1 MDKRR
6 NIANIYPLSPMQ
18 QGILFHTLLA
28 PESGIYL
35 PQIVLTLEG
44 ELNATALHQAWQQA
58 VTHHDV
64 LRTAFYWE
72 QRDEPFQ
79 VVYRQAD
86 LPWVQQDW
94 RDQPPE
100 LQATRL
106 QVFLDCNQTQPFN
119 LHTPPLMRLALIQV
133 SDYKHHLICAYHHL
147 ILDGWSTA
155 NLLKTV
161 FTQYF
166 SVTGSPH
173 PPIPP
178 SPHLPD
184 PRLPI
189 HPPTHSPPYPPTP
202 HPPYTTY
209 LTWLQSQNPAATQTY
224 WQTHLQ
230 GFQEPTPLPIWI
242 TPSPQSAAPGEH
254 RTEQQHRLSIEQT
267 AQLQTFAQQHQLTL
281 NTLIQGAF
289 GLLLSRYCDQDDVVF
304 GATSAGRP
312 PSILGSEAMVGLFIN
327 TLPVRVQ
334 VSEDIE
340 VVTWL
345 QQLQQD
351 RGTASA
357 YDYSSLMDVQTWSEL
372 PAGQSLFDC
381 LLVVEN
387 YPVNADMLAGQS
399 ALALTDVRFIEWTH
413 FPLTLLVATG
423 ERLTLTAK
431 YSQNRVTDDAIHRL
445 LTHLET
451 LLLGLTT
458 HSRLRD
464 VPLLT
469 STEQTQI
476 HLWNQTA
483 TDYPLDCTL
492 PELIEA
498 QVERTP
504 KAVAVSFK
512 DKTLTYRDLDTRA
525 NQLAH
530 HLQTLGVGPET
541 PVAVCLERSL
551 DLVIALLAI
560 LKAGGAYLPLDPE
573 YPPERLAFMLEN
585 SQATVLITTSALL
598 PGQMVGSAHP
608 TVQIVD
614 LMGDLTPITHHPITS
629 PPHHSPS
636 PQSPISLLYTSGSTG
651 RPKGVINTHRGL
663 VNRLC
668 WMQDAYPLTA
678 SDRVLQKTP
687 LSFDVSAWELFWPLI
702 TGASLVLAK
711 PAGHKDSAYLVEL
724 IHQQHI
730 TTLHFVPAMLAAF
743 LEAPNVAQ
751 CTRMKR
757 VICSGEA
764 LPHRLQTQFFQTLPT
779 VELHNLY
786 GPTEAS
792 IDVTAWTC
800 PPCPDSPPTATVP
813 IGRPIANTQIYLLD
827 SRDRPVPPG
836 IPGELHISGIGL
848 ARGYLN
854 RPDLTAE
861 KFVPNPFLRE
871 SVRALESGSV
881 RTLERGS
888 VRTLERGSVEENH
901 QSTNPS
907 THQRTNAPTHQR
919 ANVPTHQRANV
930 PTHYAPTYAHTSTL
944 YKTGDLARY
953 RPDGTLEFLG
963 RIDHQVKLRG
973 FRIELGEIEA
983 VLTQHPDISQAV
995 VVLREDKLVA
1005 YVVKAEGDQVSG
1017 TGSQVSGTR
1026 SQDLPDTRYPI
1037 PDTPPTRLPIH
1048 PSTLHQH
1055 LSHHLPPHML
1065 PSQFVTL
1072 DALPLLPN
1080 GKVNQ
1085 KALPKPDQPTRAA
1098 ARSPQTV
1105 TEQKIAG
1112 IWQEVLKLAAVGAD
1126 DNFFELGGNSLSA
1139 TRVNTRLRKA
1149 FELEMPL
1156 RVMFERPTIAE
1167 LAVHIDAMQMT
1178 LNQPVAEAA
1187 GRKEIEL

>member
-1 MDKRR
+1 MAKRR

-28 PESGIYL
+28 PESGVYV
-35 PQIVLTLEG
+35 PQIVLTLKG
-44 ELNATALHQAWQQA
+44 ELDATALHQAWQQA
-58 VTHHDV
+58 VTHYDV

-72 QRDEPFQ
+72 QRDDPFQ
-79 VVYRQAD
+79 VVYRQAE
-86 LPWVQQDW
+86 LHWVQQDW
-94 RDQPPE
+94 RDQPPA

-106 QVFLDCNQTQPFN
+106 QIFLDCNQTQPFN
-119 LHTPPLMRLALIQV
+119 LQTPPLLRLALIQV
-133 SDYKHHLICAYHHL
+133 SDQKHHLICAYHHL
-147 ILDGWSTA
+147 ILDGWSAA

-166 SVTGSPH
+166 LLTGSPSETGAQ
-173 PPIPP
+173 PCAPTDP

-184 PRLPI
+184 TGHPI
-189 HPPTHSPPYPPTP
+189 PDTQ

-209 LTWLQSQNPAATQTY
+209 LTWLQTQDPAAAQTY
-224 WQTHLQ
+224 WQTYLQ
-230 GFQEPTPLPIWI
+230 GFQEPTPLPIW
-242 TPSPQSAAPGEH
+242 TSPSPQSDVAGDH
-254 RTEQQHRLSIEQT
+254 CTEQQHRLSVEQT
-267 AQLQTFAQQHQLTL
+267 AQLRTFAQQHQLTL
-281 NTLIQGAF
+281 NTLIEGAF

-304 GATSAGRP
+304 GVTCAGRP
-312 PSILGSEAMVGLFIN
+312 STIPGSEAMVGLFIN
-327 TLPVRVQ
+327 TLPVRVI

-340 VVTWL
+340 VIPWL

-351 RGTASA
+351 RATASA
-357 YDYSSLMDVQTWSEL
+357 YEYSSLMDIQTWSEL

-413 FPLTLLVATG
+413 FPLTLLVSTG
-423 ERLTLTAK
+423 ERLSLTAK
-431 YSQNRVTDDAIHRL
+431 YGQNRVTDDAIHHL
-445 LTHLET
+445 LTHLEA

-458 HSRLRD
+458 HSHLRH

-469 STEQTQI
+469 PTEQAQI

-504 KAVAVSFK
+504 DAVAVIFK
-512 DKTLTYRDLDTRA
+512 DETLTYRDLDTQA

-541 PVAVCLERSL
+541 PVAVCIERSRE
-551 DLVIALLAI
+551 LVVALLAI

-573 YPPERLAFMLEN
+573 YPPERLAFMLED
-585 SQATVLITTSALL
+585 SQAAVLITTSASLQS
-598 PGQMVGSAHP
+598 QMVVSAHP
-608 TVQIVD
+608 TMQIVD
-614 LMGDLTPITHHPITS
+614 LMGDGPQGPVFDHRKTIANC
-629 PPHHSPS
+629 PPPPPLYGRTAVRPYPS
-636 PQSPISLLYTSGSTG
+636 HPISLLYTSGSTG
-651 RPKGVINTHRGL
+651 TPKGVINTHHGL
-663 VNRLC
+663 VNRLY

-678 SDRVLQKTP
+678 ADCVLQKTP
-687 LSFDVSAWELFWPLI
+687 LSFDVSAWEFFWPLI
-702 TGASLVLAK
+702 TGACLVLAK

-724 IHQQHI
+724 IQQQHI

-751 CTRMKR
+751 CTHLKR

-764 LPHRLQTQFFQTLPT
+764 LPHRLQTQFFQTLPN

-800 PPCPDSPPTATVP
+800 HPSPDSPPTATVP

-836 IPGELHISGIGL
+836 IPGELHISGVGL

-861 KFVPNPFLRE
+861 KFVPNPLLGKAEDRQKAEGRRQKAETEDPFILLRTGF
-871 SVRALESGSV
+871 AL
-881 RTLERGS
+881 
-888 VRTLERGSVEENH
+888 H
-901 QSTNPS
+901 PS
-907 THQRTNAPTHQR
+907 
-919 ANVPTHQRANV
+919 
-930 PTHYAPTYAHTSTL
+930 SFCL

-953 RPDGTLEFLG
+953 RPDGTLEYLG

-983 VLTQHPDISQAV
+983 VLTQHPDVSQAV
-995 VVLREDKLVA
+995 VVLWEDKLVA
-1005 YVVKAEGDQVSG
+1005 YVVKAEGFKVQ
-1017 TGSQVSGTR
+1017 GSRFKASEQESPAPCT
-1026 SQDLPDTRYPI
+1026 L
-1037 PDTPPTRLPIH
+1037 H
-1048 PSTLHQH
+1048 PSTLYRH
-1055 LSHHLPPHML
+1055 LSHHLPPYMV

-1080 GKVNQ
+1080 GKVNR
-1085 KALPKPDQPTRAA
+1085 KALPKPDRPTRAA
-1098 ARSPQTV
+1098 ARSPQTA

-1112 IWQEVLKLAAVGAD
+1112 IWQEVLKLAAVSAD

-1139 TRVNTRLRKA
+1139 TRVNTRLRQA
-1149 FELEMPL
+1149 FELEIPL
-1156 RVMFERPTIAE
+1156 RVMFEHPTIAE

>member
-1 MDKRR
+1 MDKRQK
-6 NIANIYPLSPMQ
+6 IANIYPLSPMQ

-28 PESGIYL
+28 PESGVYV

-44 ELNATALHQAWQQA
+44 ALDATALHQAWQQA

-79 VVYRQAD
+79 VVYRQAE

-94 RDQPPE
+94 RDQLPE

-106 QVFLDCNQTQPFN
+106 QIFLDCNQSQPFN

-133 SDYKHHLICAYHHL
+133 GDHKHHLICAYHHL
-147 ILDGWSTA
+147 ILDGWSAA

-161 FTQYF
+161 FTQYL
-166 SVTGSPH
+166 SVTSSPH

-184 PRLPI
+184 PHLST
-189 HPPTHSPPYPPTP
+189 HPPTPLPAYPSTP

-209 LTWLQSQNPAATQTY
+209 LTWLQSQDPTAAQTY
-224 WQTHLQ
+224 WQTYLQ
-230 GFQEPTPLPIWI
+230 GFQEPTPLPIWT
-242 TPSPQSAAPGEH
+242 TPSPPSAAAGDH
-254 RTEQQHRLSIEQT
+254 RTEQQHRLSLEQT
-267 AQLQTFAQQHQLTL
+267 AQLRTFAQQHQLTL

-289 GLLLSRYCDQDDVVF
+289 GLLLSRYCDQDDIVF
-304 GATSAGRP
+304 GATCAGRP
-312 PSILGSEAMVGLFIN
+312 PTIPGSEAMVGLFIN
-327 TLPVRVQ
+327 TLPVRVRA
-334 VSEDIE
+334 SEDAE
-340 VVTWL
+340 VVAWL
-345 QQLQQD
+345 QQIQRD
-351 RGTASA
+351 RATASA
-357 YDYSSLMDVQTWSEL
+357 YEYSSLMDVQTWSEL

-423 ERLTLTAK
+423 ERLSLTAK
-431 YSQNRVTDDAIHRL
+431 YSQSRVTDDAIHRL

-458 HSRLRD
+458 HIQLRD

-469 STEQTQI
+469 PAEQAQI

-483 TDYPLDCTL
+483 TDYPLDRTL

-498 QVERTP
+498 QVELTP
-504 KAVAVSFK
+504 DAVAVIFK
-512 DKTLTYRDLDTRA
+512 DETLTYRDLDTQA
-525 NQLAH
+525 NHLAH

-541 PVAVCLERSL
+541 PVAVCIERSL

-573 YPPERLAFMLEN
+573 YPPERLAFMLED

-608 TVQIVD
+608 TVLEDSQATVLITTSALLPDRMVGSAHPTVLEDSQATVLITTSALLPGRMVGSAHPTVQIVD
-614 LMGDLTPITHHPITS
+614 LMGDLTPITHHPTTP

-636 PQSPISLLYTSGSTG
+636 PSHPISLLYTSGSTG

-724 IHQQHI
+724 IQQQRI

-743 LEAPNVAQ
+743 LEAPNLAQ
-751 CTRMKR
+751 CTSLKR

-764 LPHRLQTQFFQTLPT
+764 LPHRLQTQFFQTLPN

-792 IDVTAWTC
+792 IDVTAWAC
-800 PPCPDSPPTATVP
+800 QPCPDSPPTATVP
-813 IGRPIANTQIYLLD
+813 IGRPIVNTQIYLLD

-836 IPGELHISGIGL
+836 IPGELHISGVGL

-861 KFVPNPFLRE
+861 KFVPNPFFQGTGNGE
-871 SVRALESGSV
+871 QGMGNKEQG
-881 RTLERGS
+881 TF
-888 VRTLERGSVEENH
+888 
-901 QSTNPS
+901 
-907 THQRTNAPTHQR
+907 PTPYSLL
-919 ANVPTHQRANV
+919 PT
-930 PTHYAPTYAHTSTL
+930 PYSLL
-944 YKTGDLARY
+944 YKTGDLAHY

-983 VLTQHPDISQAV
+983 VLTQHPDVSQAV
-995 VVLREDKLVA
+995 VALREDAGEPQLVA
-1005 YVVKAEGDQVSG
+1005 YIVLNFE
-1017 TGSQVSGTR
+1017 
-1026 SQDLPDTRYPI
+1026 
-1037 PDTPPTRLPIH
+1037 
-1048 PSTLHQH
+1048 
-1055 LSHHLPPHML
+1055 LSILNFEFKTQNSKLKTYLSPHLPPHMV

-1080 GKVNQ
+1080 GKVNR
-1085 KALPKPDQPTRAA
+1085 KALPKPDRPTRAA
-1098 ARSPQTV
+1098 ARSPQTA

-1112 IWQEVLKLAAVGAD
+1112 IWQEVLKLAQVGAE

-1178 LNQPVAEAA
+1178 LNQPVAQAA